1 MANKKYKVRKS
12 DKVIVLAGREKGKTG
27 TIKEVITAKDRVII
41 EGLNKVVCFNKQT
54 REGMTTKE
62 ASIHI
67 SNVAH
72 VDPKDGKATRVRFHM
87 NGDVKQLVAKRSGK
101 VIR

>member
-1 MANKKYKVRKS
+1 MKKYKVRKS
-12 DKVIVLAGREKGKTG
+12 DKVVVLAGKDKGKTG
-27 TIKEVITAKDRVII
+27 VIKHVITDKDRVIV
-41 EGLNKVVCFNKQT
+41 EGLQKVVCFNKST

-72 VDPKDGKATRVRFHM
+72 VDPKDGKATRVRVHM
-87 NGDVKQLVAKRSGK
+87 NGDVKQLVSKRSGK